1 MFSNDTFSLCVINPA
16 KPPAKVSPAVGSK
29 PLPMAKL
36 VQRKP
41 EDHETVKHRVPL
53 LITTYFGP
61 IAWILAAALT
71 NNILQKVVL
80 LPHH

>member
-41 EDHETVKHRVPL
+41 EDHETVKHRVPFFNHNIFWPHSL
-53 LITTYFGP
+53 DFGRRF
-61 IAWILAAALT
+61 
-71 NNILQKVVL
+71 KE
-80 LPHH
+80 